1 MKVIAEELR
10 IRIADADALRD
21 SGKLDEALRAYQAI
35 IAEAPGTAEGWYKLG
50 TAYGLLKDAGEAE
63 RCYRETLALW
73 SDFPQANNNL
83 GLILAGRGELD
94 AAERHYRVALA
105 EDPDRVEVHLNLGT
119 LLQETGCL
127 PEAQYLARR
136 AMLLKPD
143 SAIACDLLGRVKK
156 SMGRISE
163 AIQHAESAVELDP
176 KFAAA
181 WTNLGAC
188 YWNCGRHRDAE
199 RALSSALALAPDFL
213 PAWNNLLLSSNYS
226 LRDREEV
233 FRLHRSFGDIVRQQ
247 CGDIAPFSQDLR
259 LDPDR
264 RLRIGFI
271 SGDLRRHS
279 VTYFLPGALRNLDRS
294 RFQLFA
300 YYNFRT
306 EDEVTWSLK
315 PIFHQWK
322 SIFGL
327 PDQKAA
333 DLIREDRIDI
343 LIDLAGH
350 TASIRPLVLGRRP
363 APIQVHWIGYPN
375 TTGLDCIDYRLTDNW
390 ADPVADGDRFSSEE
404 PWRLPAS
411 FLCYSPA
418 ESAPALRD
426 PPCVAK
432 GHVTFG
438 SFNSRAKLSE
448 ECVALW
454 CRVLLELPDTK
465 LVLKSFFGA
474 DDDESRDGLKQ
485 IFVAGGIAPDRIEV
499 RARLGEHEDHLAAYH
514 DIDIALDSFPYNGT
528 TTTCEA
534 LWMGV
539 PVVTLA
545 GDRHASR
552 VGASLL
558 NSVGLGEMV
567 ARTQDELIQIATTL
581 ASEPQVLK
589 ALRGSMRERMMASR
603 LMDKAAMGADLGAA
617 LGEMWRRHCA
627 RFSASIPPESSA
639 DDRPPELMRLHIG
652 AREVR
657 DGWKVLDAEARPEV
671 DFVGDVTRLESFADD
686 SCSEIYCSHVLEH
699 VGQTEMLET
708 LNGIYRILA
717 PGGRLYISVP
727 DLEVLAWLFGNPG
740 YGRVERFQLMR
751 KMFGGHQDAFD
762 YKKTGLYFDLLFD
775 YLSDVGFASL
785 EHVEAF
791 DLFNDS
797 SKTTWEGHLI
807 SLNMI
812 ATK

>member
-1 MKVIAEELR
+1 MKVIDDELR

-21 SGKLDEALRAYQAI
+21 SGKLDEALPAYQAI
-35 IAEAPGTAEGWYKLG
+35 VAEAPGTAEGWYKLG
-50 TAYGLLKDAGEAE
+50 TAFGLLQDSGEAE
-63 RCYRETLALW
+63 RCYREALTLW

-83 GLILAGRGELD
+83 GLILAARGELD

-105 EDPDRVEVHLNLGT
+105 EDPDRVEAHLNLGT
-119 LLQETGCL
+119 LFQETGRL

-143 SAIACDLLGRVKK
+143 SAIASDLLGRVKK

-199 RALSSALALAPDFL
+199 RALSTALALAPDFL

-226 LRDREEV
+226 VRNRDEV
-233 FRLHRSFGDIVRQQ
+233 FRLHRSFGDIVRKQ

-300 YYNFRT
+300 YFNFRA

-375 TTGLDCIDYRLTDNW
+375 TTGLDCIDYRLTDHW

-404 PWRLPAS
+404 LWRLPAS
-411 FLCYSPA
+411 FLCYTPA

-426 PPCVAK
+426 PPCLAK

-454 CRVLLELPDTK
+454 CRVLLELPDAK

-558 NSVGLGEMV
+558 NNVGLVDLV
-567 ARTQDELIQIATTL
+567 AGTPDDFVQIAITL
-581 ASEPQVLK
+581 ASEPQTLK
-589 ALRGSMRERMMASR
+589 ALRASMREHMRSSR
-603 LMDKAAMGADLGAA
+603 LMDKPAMGADLGAA
-617 LGEMWRRHCA
+617 LREMWQRHCA
-627 RFSASIPPESSA
+627 TLPASALPENRA
-639 DDRPPELMRLHIG
+639 VEQATELMKLHIG
-652 AREVR
+652 GRDARA
-657 DGWKVLDAEARPEV
+657 GWKILDATARPEV
-671 DFVGDVTRLESFADD
+671 DFIGDVTNLEAFPAEC
-686 SCSEIYCSHVLEH
+686 CSDVYCSHVLEH
-699 VGQTEMLET
+699 VGQSEMLGT
-708 LNGIYRILA
+708 LNGMYRILA

-727 DLEVLAWLFGNPG
+727 DMEVLAWLFVNPG
-740 YGRVERFQLMR
+740 YGEADRFQIMR
-751 KMFGGHQDAFD
+751 RIFGGQMDAFD
-762 YKKTGLYFDLLFD
+762 FHKIGLYFDLMYA
-775 YLSDVGFASL
+775 YLTDVGFASI
-785 EHVEAF
+785 EHVQTF
-791 DLFNDS
+791 DLFDDS
-797 SKTTWEGHLI
+797 NKATWDGHLI
-807 SLNMI
+807 SLNLI
-812 ATK
+812 AIK